1 MNRNLKSL
9 LNGNS
14 QALRNGDHD
23 DSSDADLNQVAGN
36 RGCRSDP
43 VAIDKALGDIV
54 ADHLDD
60 TGNSDSQRIPAVAV
74 MFLGDSAYGEAHEAD
89 DDEGE
94 RSPEIPAGQ
103 QVKETHSESASQG
116 AGAAPEDNGSQEQRH
131 ISQMNQSAVGCDGQA
146 KIDKCGK
153 NIGERNQHCVDNEFP
168 GGDAALLYCGCFCS
182 LHR

>member
-54 ADHLDD
+54 ADHRDD

-74 MFLGDSAYGEAHEAD
+74 KLLGAQRYQPDS
-89 DDEGE
+89 
-94 RSPEIPAGQ
+94 RSKRPIPKAPAR
-103 QVKETHSESASQG
+103 VPVRRPKIM
-116 AGAAPEDNGSQEQRH
+116 AA
-131 ISQMNQSAVGCDGQA
+131 
-146 KIDKCGK
+146 
-153 NIGERNQHCVDNEFP
+153 RNSGTFP
-168 GGDAALLYCGCFCS
+168 
-182 LHR
+182 R